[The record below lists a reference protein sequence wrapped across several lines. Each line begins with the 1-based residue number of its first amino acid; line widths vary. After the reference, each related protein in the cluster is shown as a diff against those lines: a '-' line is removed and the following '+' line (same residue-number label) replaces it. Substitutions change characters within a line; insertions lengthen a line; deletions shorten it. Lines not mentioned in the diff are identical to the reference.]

1 MVKGGKEGHMGKE
14 VCYEALGW
22 SMTVKEVIKRCHKG
36 QWWARSRAFGKVIH
50 EAMGKSV
57 AMRTMIGG

>member
-1 MVKGGKEGHMGKE
+1 MVNDGKEGHIGKD
-14 VCYEALGW
+14 VCYEALGR
-22 SMTVKEVIKRCHKG
+22 SITVKVIKRCHRG
-36 QWWARSRAFGKVIH
+36 QWWVRSRAFGKVIH